1 MSGSLVKVVFTLMLN
16 LKYWPVVNEINLRLG
31 LIIIVDYHSIKL
43 RVTCIF
49 IFIVYVITSPSSN
62 VPESGDAVLVLIWL
76 RLSNAVT
83 VSSFTKA
90 VSGSSLRATTSLPF
104 GSLAVA
110 LIKLDTL
117 PVFTAADLVY
127 RTL

>member
-1 MSGSLVKVVFTLMLN
+1 ML
-16 LKYWPVVNEINLRLG
+16 
-31 LIIIVDYHSIKL
+31 
-43 RVTCIF
+43 
-49 IFIVYVITSPSSN
+49 
-62 VPESGDAVLVLIWL
+62 
-76 RLSNAVT
+76 VT

-117 PVFTAADLVY
+117 PVFTAA
-127 RTL
+127 